1 MQFNLKAVIVSAA
14 ILGAA
19 APSMAAVITFEGF
32 DDGTVFTTQNFGA
45 GVTFAGAQ
53 ILSLGGSLNPNF
65 PPHSGVNV
73 IYNQSGA
80 MTLDFSSEVDFFGGF
95 FTHNQALLIEAYDAA
110 NTLIDSASGTCSANY
125 IGSGCGAP
133 NEYLQVDVLG
143 AIKRVVVSGGG
154 GNNFTVDDVSFTG
167 SRDPGAVPEPGSI
180 ALVLAGLGA
189 VAATRRRRS
198 AQS

>member
-53 ILSLGGSLNPNF
+53 ILSLGGSPNPNF

-110 NTLIDSASGTCSANY
+110 NTLVDSASGACSAN
-125 IGSGCGAP
+125 
-133 NEYLQVDVLG
+133 
-143 AIKRVVVSGGG
+143 
-154 GNNFTVDDVSFTG
+154 
-167 SRDPGAVPEPGSI
+167 
-180 ALVLAGLGA
+180 
-189 VAATRRRRS
+189 
-198 AQS
+198 